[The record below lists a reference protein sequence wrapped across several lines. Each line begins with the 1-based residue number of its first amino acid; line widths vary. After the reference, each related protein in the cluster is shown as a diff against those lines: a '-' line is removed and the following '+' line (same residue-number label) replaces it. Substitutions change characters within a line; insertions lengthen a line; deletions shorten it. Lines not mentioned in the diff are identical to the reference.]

1 MRVLAVGTYCF
12 TVTAVN
18 ELGESPESNEACAT
32 IEADPELE
40 VPAAPVLEAKLASDS
55 ALLTWK
61 AVELATYY
69 NVYYITDDGDKLIST
84 SEGTVYK
91 VKLTNI
97 REYCFY
103 VTAANLAGESE
114 KSNEA
119 CVDYKGEGVEE
130 LTTSLNVYPNPVNDK
145 LYIETKVEIEEV
157 VVYDVYGRQQTTDY
171 GQQTIDVSNL
181 NSGVYFVKVVTEN
194 GEVVKRF
201 VKK

>member
-1 MRVLAVGTYCF
+1 M
-12 TVTAVN
+12 
-18 ELGESPESNEACAT
+18 
-32 IEADPELE
+32 
-40 VPAAPVLEAKLASDS
+40 
-55 ALLTWK
+55 TWK
-61 AVELATYY
+61 AVESATYY
-69 NVYYITDDGDKLIST
+69 NVYYISSEGDKVISA
-84 SEGTVYK
+84 SEGTEFK
-91 VKLTNI
+91 IKLKNPGK
-97 REYCFY
+97 YCFY
-103 VTAANLAGESE
+103 VKAANLAGESE

-130 LTTSLNVYPNPVNDK
+130 LTTSLNIYPNPVNDK